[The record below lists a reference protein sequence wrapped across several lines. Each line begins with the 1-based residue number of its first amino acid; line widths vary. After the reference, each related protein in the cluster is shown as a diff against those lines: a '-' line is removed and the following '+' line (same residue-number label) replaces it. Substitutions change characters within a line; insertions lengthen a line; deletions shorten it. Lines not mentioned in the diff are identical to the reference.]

1 MEDNNYKKPTV
12 LVVEDDEM
20 SDLLITI
27 IIEEKGY
34 NVLHAKS
41 GLEAIEICKT
51 NSDIQMILMDIKM
64 PKMDGYEA
72 TRQIRAFNKDVVIIM
87 QTAYAMAGD
96 KEKALKAGCNEYITK
111 PIVIELLI
119 ELLEKHIGMA
129 QQ

>member
-1 MEDNNYKKPTV
+1 MEDNKFKKPIV

-34 NVLHAKS
+34 EVLHAKS
-41 GLEAIEICKT
+41 GIEAIEVCK
-51 NSDIQMILMDIKM
+51 SHPEIQLILMDIKM

-72 TRQIRAFNKDVVIIM
+72 TKKIRGFNKEVIIIM

-96 KEKALKAGCNEYITK
+96 KEKALDVGCNEYITK
-111 PIVIELLI
+111 PIVIELLL
-119 ELLEKHIGMA
+119 ELLEKYIGNENK
-129 QQ
+129 

>member
-1 MEDNNYKKPTV
+1 MAENNIKKPIV

-34 NVLHAKS
+34 EVLHAKS
-41 GLEAIEICKT
+41 GIEAIEVCKS
-51 NSDIQMILMDIKM
+51 NPDIQLILMDIKM

-72 TRQIRAFNKDVVIIM
+72 TQKIREFNKDVIIIM

-96 KEKALKAGCNEYITK
+96 KEKALKVGCNEYITK
-111 PIVIELLI
+111 PIVIELLL
-119 ELLEKHIGMA
+119 ELLEKYIGKELK
-129 QQ
+129 

>member
-1 MEDNNYKKPTV
+1 MEDNKLKKPIV

-34 NVLHAKS
+34 EVLHAKS
-41 GLEAIEICKT
+41 GIEAIEVCK
-51 NSDIQMILMDIKM
+51 SHPEIQLILMDIKM

-72 TRQIRAFNKDVVIIM
+72 TKKIREFNKEVIIIM

-96 KEKALKAGCNEYITK
+96 KEKALDVGCNEYITK
-111 PIVIELLI
+111 PIVIELLL
-119 ELLEKHIGMA
+119 ELLEKYIGKENK
-129 QQ
+129 